1 MCLKV
6 LLCLPTEQ
14 ISTGQLKEVRHNLSA
29 GQTNP
34 KHGAAQLHGGELME
48 EVNALLHSAV

>member
-34 KHGAAQLHGGELME
+34 KHRAAQLHGGELME